1 MVAGKLQSMGQIQ
14 PATWLEK
21 KDKKKNLPAKNF
33 YILNVYIL
41 NSYISTYIIV

>member
-1 MVAGKLQSMGQIQ
+1 MVVGKLQSMGQIQ
-14 PATWLEK
+14 PATGLK
-21 KDKKKNLPAKNF
+21 QKKNLPAKNF